1 MSTREL
7 LGMLAQAQGGQA
19 IGNIASRFGIS
30 ESQAQ
35 SAVQALLPALSAGV
49 RRESSAG
56 GLDNLLQGVQPATA
70 QRALEDS
77 SALEDSATVEQ
88 GNALLGQLFGSRDV
102 SRRVAADASDRTGV
116 DAGVL
121 RQLLPLVATMLVGG
135 AAQNVAPE
143 VATPQV
149 TRGGGMFGQLLG
161 AVSGG
166 GLGGAPSGGTAGG
179 FGGLGAA
186 FGALTG
192 AIDDEGDGIADDIL
206 EMINQRGR

>member
-30 ESQAQ
+30 ETQAQ
-35 SAVQALLPALSAGV
+35 AAVQALLPALTAGV
-49 RRESSAG
+49 RRESSTG
-56 GLDNLLQGVQPATA
+56 GLDSLMQGLQPATA

-77 SALEDSATVEQ
+77 SALEDTATVEQ

-102 SRRVAADASDRTGV
+102 SRRVAADAADRTGV

-135 AAQNVAPE
+135 AARNTGAE
-143 VATPQV
+143 AAAPQV
-149 TRGGGMFGQLLG
+149 TSGGGMFGQLLG

-166 GLGGAPSGGTAGG
+166 GASANAAGG

-192 AIDDEGDGIADDIL
+192 AIDDEGDGVADDIL

>member
-1 MSTREL
+1 MSTRDL

-19 IGNIASRFGIS
+19 IGNIASRFGLS
-30 ESQAQ
+30 ETQAQ

-56 GLDNLLQGVQPATA
+56 GLDTLLQGLQPATA

-135 AAQNVAPE
+135 AAQNAAPQ
-143 VATPQV
+143 AAAPQV
-149 TRGGGMFGQLLG
+149 SPGGGMFGQLLG
-161 AVSGG
+161 AVAGGSLGSGSASAGAG
-166 GLGGAPSGGTAGG
+166 GLGGM
-179 FGGLGAA
+179 

-192 AIDDEGDGIADDIL
+192 ALDDEGDGVADDIL
-206 EMINQRGR
+206 DMINQRGR

>member
-30 ESQAQ
+30 ESQAN

-56 GLDNLLQGVQPATA
+56 GLDSLLQGVQPATA

-77 SALEDSATVEQ
+77 SALADSATVDQ

-121 RQLLPLVATMLVGG
+121 RQLLPLVATMLVGS
-135 AAQNVAPE
+135 AAQNTTPE
-143 VATPQV
+143 VSAPQV
-149 TRGGGMFGQLLG
+149 TPGGGMFGQLLG

-166 GLGGAPSGGTAGG
+166 GSGAAGG

-192 AIDDEGDGIADDIL
+192 VTDDEGDGIADDIL